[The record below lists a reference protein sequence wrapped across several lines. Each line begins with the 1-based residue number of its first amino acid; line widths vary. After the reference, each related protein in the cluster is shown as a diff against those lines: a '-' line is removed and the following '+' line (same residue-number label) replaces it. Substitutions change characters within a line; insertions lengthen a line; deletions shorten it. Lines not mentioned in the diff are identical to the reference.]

1 MEARSSTAP
10 ASGPF
15 ASFPS
20 MSAILHNPILNTD
33 SYKASHY
40 LQYPPN
46 TSAMFSYIES
56 RGGRYPNT
64 VFFGLQMLLKEYLC
78 RPFTFE
84 MIEQAEA
91 FYAAHG
97 EPFNADGWRYILN
110 RYQGYLPIRIRAVP
124 EGSVVPTHNVLA
136 TVECDDPQVFWLTS
150 WLETMLLRIWYPIT
164 VATQSWHLR
173 QIIRDALLVSSD
185 DVSQLPF
192 KLHDFGARGV
202 SSAESAAIG
211 GAAHL
216 VSFKGSDTVL
226 GVMAANLYYHD
237 TMAAFSVPA
246 AEHSTVTSWGQ
257 AHESDAFRNMLR
269 QFGKPGAI
277 VSVVSDS
284 YDLFA
289 ALRLWGSEL
298 KQAVIDS
305 GAMLVVRPDSGN
317 PQDIVMRS
325 IASLDSDFGSTLNG
339 KGRKVLNHVR
349 ILQGD
354 GVNPASIKRI
364 LTALDQAGFAADNI
378 VFGIGGALLQQ
389 VNRDT
394 QRFAMKCSAVRVD
407 GQWRDV
413 WKDPVTDSGKR
424 SMRGRITLLHHA
436 DSGAYRTV
444 RLDDADRQ
452 NDTGQ
457 HEGWTDAMTTVFE
470 HGKLCVDDTLQ
481 SIRERAH
488 RHESTPD

>member
-1 MEARSSTAP
+1 MEAQSS
-10 ASGPF
+10 SGPALT
-15 ASFPS
+15 ASPPFPS

-40 LQYPPN
+40 LQYPPH

-56 RGGRYPNT
+56 RGGRYDYT
-64 VFFGLQMLLKEYLC
+64 LFFGLQMLLKEYLC
-78 RPFTFE
+78 RPITAE
-84 MIEQAEA
+84 MIDQAQT

-110 RYQGYLPIRIRAVP
+110 RYRGYLPVRIRAVP
-124 EGSVVPTHNVLA
+124 EGSVIPTHHVLA

-173 QIIRDALLVSSD
+173 QIIRDALRLSSD
-185 DVSQLPF
+185 DLSQLPF

-216 VSFKGSDTVL
+216 VSFQGSDTVL

-237 TMAAFSVPA
+237 PMAAFSVPA

-269 QFGKPGAI
+269 VFGKPGAI

-305 GAMLVVRPDSGN
+305 GAMLVIRPDSGN
-317 PQDIVMRS
+317 PQDIVLRS
-325 IASLDSDFGSTLNG
+325 IASLDSDFGSTVNS

-354 GVNPASIKRI
+354 GVNPASI
-364 LTALDQAGFAADNI
+364 
-378 VFGIGGALLQQ
+378 
-389 VNRDT
+389 
-394 QRFAMKCSAVRVD
+394 
-407 GQWRDV
+407 
-413 WKDPVTDSGKR
+413 
-424 SMRGRITLLHHA
+424 
-436 DSGAYRTV
+436 
-444 RLDDADRQ
+444 
-452 NDTGQ
+452 
-457 HEGWTDAMTTVFE
+457 
-470 HGKLCVDDTLQ
+470 
-481 SIRERAH
+481 
-488 RHESTPD
+488 